1 MVSDAPPLLDIREI
15 TVTYRRRGSSSPFTA
30 VDRASLA
37 IRRGETL
44 GLVGESGSGKT
55 TIGRAVLGLTQVRSG
70 SIRFQ
75 GVDITH
81 AGFEE
86 RRKLSTQLQVVFQ
99 DPYGSLN
106 PTRTVWQILA
116 EPLQVH
122 RHLDRK
128 GIMARVS
135 WALAQVGMSGEDA
148 AKYPRQFSGGQ
159 RQRIA
164 IARALMMSP
173 KLIICDEPTSALDL
187 SIQAQILNL
196 LADLQRSL
204 DLSYLFISHA
214 LAVVRHVAQR
224 MVVLYRGTVMESGPS
239 DVVYDRPAHPY
250 SQTLLAAEPTMK
262 PRTVLPRRER
272 PAPVQRL
279 SGGGDACV
287 FLPRCP
293 FATPVCSAE
302 KPALRPSGTGGL
314 AACHNLADAA
324 SAGGTR
330 EGRRE

>member
-1 MVSDAPPLLDIREI
+1 MSEARPLLDVREI
-15 TVTYRRRGSSSPFTA
+15 TVTYRRRGSSIPFTA

-37 IRRGETL
+37 IRPGETV

-55 TIGRAVLGLTQVRSG
+55 TIGRAVLGLTPVCSG
-70 SIRFQ
+70 AIHFQ
-75 GVDITH
+75 GNDITH

-86 RRKLSTQLQVVFQ
+86 RRKLSTMLQVVFQ

-122 RHLDRK
+122 RRLDRR
-128 GIMARVS
+128 GISERVS
-135 WALAQVGMSGEDA
+135 WALGQVGMGGDDA
-148 AKYPRQFSGGQ
+148 GKYPRQFSGGQ

-196 LADLQRSL
+196 LGELQRSL
-204 DLSYLFISHA
+204 GLSYLFISHA

-224 MVVLYRGTVMESGPS
+224 MVVLYRGTVMESGS
-239 DVVYDRPAHPY
+239 SAVVYDRPAHPY
-250 SQTLLAAEPTMK
+250 SRMLLAAEPTMK
-262 PRTVLPRRER
+262 PRPLEPKPPRASPEARQ
-272 PAPVQRL
+272 PA
-279 SGGGDACV
+279 GTDACV
-287 FLPRCP
+287 FLQRCP
-293 FATPVCSAE
+293 FAGARCGDE
-302 KPALRPSGTGGL
+302 KPALRLSSTGSL
-314 AACHNLADAA
+314 AACHHLEAVAA
-324 SAGGTR
+324 AGR
-330 EGRRE
+330 

>member
-1 MVSDAPPLLDIREI
+1 MNDADLLLDIRDI
-15 TVTYRRRGSSSPFTA
+15 TVTYPRRGTSVPFTA
-30 VDRASLA
+30 VNRASLT
-37 IRRGETL
+37 IHRGETV

-55 TIGRAVLGLTQVRSG
+55 TIGRAVLGLTPVRSG

-81 AGFEE
+81 AGFAQ
-86 RRKLSTQLQVVFQ
+86 RKRLSSLLQVVFQ

-106 PTRTVWQILA
+106 PTRTIWQILA

-122 RHLDRK
+122 QHLDRR
-128 GIMARVS
+128 GILGRVA
-135 WALAQVGMSGEDA
+135 WALTQVGMSADDA

-196 LADLQRSL
+196 LAELQRSL

-224 MVVLYRGTVMESGPS
+224 MIVLYRGTVMESGPS
-239 DVVYDRPAHPY
+239 EVVYDRPMHPY
-250 SQTLLAAEPTMK
+250 SRMLLAAEPTMQ
-262 PRTVLPRRER
+262 PRPVAARLQR
-272 PAPVQRL
+272 PAHAARRPA
-279 SGGGDACV
+279 GAEACV
-287 FLPRCP
+287 FFARCP
-293 FATPVCSAE
+293 FATAVCSAE
-302 KPALRPSGTGGL
+302 KPLLRPSSTGSL
-314 AACHNLADAA
+314 AACHHLAAVEA
-324 SAGGTR
+324 TGGTAGGR
-330 EGRRE
+330 LE